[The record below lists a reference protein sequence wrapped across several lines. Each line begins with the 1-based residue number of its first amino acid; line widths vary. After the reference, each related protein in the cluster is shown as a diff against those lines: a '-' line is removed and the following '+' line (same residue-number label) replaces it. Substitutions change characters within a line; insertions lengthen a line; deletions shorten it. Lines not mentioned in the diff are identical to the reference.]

1 MLNGLNLIV
10 LRLKAK
16 ELIRPV
22 LYRCRLLKYTTFTTP
37 KRIAVAIAIAKS
49 MVLDPQN
56 HVRGNYSNIAERIM
70 ALMPLGA
77 LDI

>member
-1 MLNGLNLIV
+1 LNGLNLII

-22 LYRCRLLKYTTFTTP
+22 LYRCRLLP
-37 KRIAVAIAIAKS
+37 SPLPNASPLSLPKS

-70 ALMPLGA
+70 ALMPPGA
-77 LDI
+77 LDN